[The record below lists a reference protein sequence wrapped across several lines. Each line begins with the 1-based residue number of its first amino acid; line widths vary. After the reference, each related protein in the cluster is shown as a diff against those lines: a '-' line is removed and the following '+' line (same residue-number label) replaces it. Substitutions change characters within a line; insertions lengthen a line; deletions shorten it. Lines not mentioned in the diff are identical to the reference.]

1 MTITSSDN
9 FGHGNTPVSMSELR
23 TYFGGTNPISLN
35 GSFNGGLGPVPDTLP
50 AAGAE
55 TSFSDFRSQ
64 NRILKK
70 KGTTQTI
77 TSGTS
82 WTPAQ
87 SGCVQFN
94 IYALGGG
101 GSGGGAAND
110 DGRED
115 VASGGGAGGVAFR
128 SFTDFSDS
136 ITSAAIAIGAGG
148 SQTSRRSD
156 NADGSISGYN
166 GGTTSFNPDGDGT
179 TISATGGL
187 RGFGSRQGLATTTPT
202 TTTPVG
208 QNSTAVTGGDWGQC
222 SPSAGGTGSGG
233 SSNYTGGK
241 SSGLNVGGNQTAA
254 NAGGSPNFGAG
265 GTFDNGGTPTKPSEW
280 GSDVAV
286 TFQGGAANSFP
297 NYPVYGGTGASY
309 GAGGGGAATQS
320 GGDAVRYV
328 GGGAGSQGA
337 IFVTYYELNS

>member
-9 FGHGNTPVSMSELR
+9 FGHGNTSVSMSELR
-23 TYFGGTNPISLN
+23 DYFGGTNPISLN
-35 GSFNGGLGPVPDTLP
+35 GSFNGGIASVPDTLP
-50 AAGAE
+50 ASGAE

-70 KGTTQTI
+70 KGTTETI

-87 SGCVQFN
+87 SGCLQYNV
-94 IYALGGG
+94 YVVGGG
-101 GSGGGAAND
+101 GSGGAAAQD
-110 DGRED
+110 TGRED
-115 VASGGGAGGVAFR
+115 VGSGGGGGGVAFR
-128 SFTDFSDS
+128 SFSVSNDS
-136 ITSAAIAIGAGG
+136 ITSAVISIGAGG
-148 SQTSRRSD
+148 AQTSRQS
-156 NADGSISGYN
+156 NSSQGAISGYN

-208 QNSTAVTGGDWGQC
+208 ENSTAVTEAVWGQC

-233 SSNYTGGK
+233 SSNYTGTGG
-241 SSGLNVGGNQTAA
+241 SGLNVGGDQRAA
-254 NAGGSPNFGAG
+254 SGGGSPNFG
-265 GTFDNGGTPTKPSEW
+265 NGITVLPSEW
-280 GSDVAV
+280 GSDVTG
-286 TFQGGAANSFP
+286 TFSGGGGNASV
-297 NYPVYGGTGASY
+297 NYPVYGTNGANY
-309 GAGGGGAATQS
+309 GAGGGGAATES
-320 GGDAVRYV
+320 GGDATRYV

>member
-23 TYFGGTNPISLN
+23 TYFGGTDPISLN
-35 GSFNGGLGPVPDTLP
+35 GSFNGGIASVPDTLP
-50 AAGAE
+50 ASGAE
-55 TSFSDFRSQ
+55 TSFSDFRGQS
-64 NRILKK
+64 RILRK

-82 WTPAQ
+82 WTPSQ
-87 SGCVQFN
+87 TDCVQYN
-94 IYALGGG
+94 VYVVGGG
-101 GSGGGAAND
+101 GSGGCAAQD
-110 DGRED
+110 SGRED
-115 VASGGGAGGVAFR
+115 VASGGGGGGVAFR
-128 SFTDFSDS
+128 SFSVSNDS
-136 ITSAAIAIGAGG
+136 ITSAVISIGAGG
-148 SQTSRRSD
+148 ARVSRQSNASQG
-156 NADGSISGYN
+156 AKSGYN

-208 QNSTAVTGGDWGQC
+208 QNSTATTHSYWGQC

-233 SSNYTGGK
+233 SSNYTGTGGF
-241 SSGLNVGGNQTAA
+241 GLNVGGDQTAA
-254 NAGGSPNFGAG
+254 SDGGSPDFG
-265 GTFDNGGTPTKPSEW
+265 NGVTIKPSEW
-280 GSDVAV
+280 GSDVTG
-286 TFQGGAANSFP
+286 TFSGGGGNASV
-297 NYPVYGGTGASY
+297 NYPVYGADGANY
-309 GAGGGGAATQS
+309 GGGGGGGATES
-320 GGDAVRYV
+320 GGDATRYV